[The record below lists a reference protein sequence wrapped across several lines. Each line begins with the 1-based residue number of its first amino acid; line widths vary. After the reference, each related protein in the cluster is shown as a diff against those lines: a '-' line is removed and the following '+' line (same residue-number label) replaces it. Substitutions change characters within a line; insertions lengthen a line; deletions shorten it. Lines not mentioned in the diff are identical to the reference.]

1 MKKLYFLYY
10 FLIFNFFL
18 INYVVGQDVLFKVT
32 RIKSKG
38 DYFIIIAERNDSLFK
53 IISKKVSL
61 INPNL
66 ELLKKGHY
74 YSFAFGDPNIELPK
88 ENVEPLSGI
97 MTDLDIKNNPFFIDG
112 NTKIRFTKRF
122 HYRLYLSK
130 NLKGL
135 YYSP

>member
-66 ELLKKGHY
+66 ELLKK
-74 YSFAFGDPNIELPK
+74 DITILLPL
-88 ENVEPLSGI
+88 VILI
-97 MTDLDIKNNPFFIDG
+97 
-112 NTKIRFTKRF
+112 
-122 HYRLYLSK
+122 
-130 NLKGL
+130 
-135 YYSP
+135 